1 MGLLD
6 SLFGGT
12 SQSKQK
18 RRFSPE
24 AKQALQ
30 REVPVFL
37 QIAPLLNSLMQGVLQ
52 PEGGV
57 VGAGVQRAA
66 ASTQP
71 TVETAGIA
79 AGLDVGTLAD
89 ILTELD
95 PADPAFQDILRQL
108 SRSVATSVPAVVDPR
123 FAVGLRPTT
132 DTRTTT
138 TPSPFAVF
146 QGVGQLGLGA
156 AALAGGGCW
165 VALRLYGP
173 NDLRFY
179 LARFWVCG
187 GLRRT
192 RSGRVLAWLYR
203 RTGRTLARSGYICR
217 ALKPVMDRAWHHGLQ
232 EVCRHG

>member
-6 SLFGGT
+6 SLFGGKSE
-12 SQSKQK
+12 SQQK

-24 AKQALQ
+24 AEQALQ

-37 QIAPLLNSLMQGVLQ
+37 QIAPLLNTLLQGALQPDTGAVGQGVRQ
-52 PEGGV
+52 A
-57 VGAGVQRAA
+57 GAQAQSA
-66 ASTQP
+66 
-71 TVETAGIA
+71 VETAGVT
-79 AGLDVGTLAD
+79 AGLDMRTLAE
-89 ILTELD
+89 ILQDLD
-95 PADPAFQDILRQL
+95 PADPAFQEILRQL
-108 SRSVATSVPAVVDPR
+108 SQSVATSVPAVVDPR

-132 DTRTTT
+132 ETRTTS
-138 TPSPFAVF
+138 TPSPFQIAT
-146 QGVGQLGLGA
+146 GLGGLA
-156 AALAGGGCW
+156 LGGAALAGGCW
-165 VALRLYGP
+165 VALRLYGA

-179 LARFWVCG
+179 LARFWVCV

-192 RSGRVLAWLYR
+192 RRGRVLAWLYR